1 MEVYVKNPAGAECAF
16 YYEDFARG
24 AALQECRAA
33 RQAGSAE
40 WRPDVCA
47 ACAVPGILKANGSA
61 RLVIRISIGRT
72 LIRRRPRVRVIASC
86 AVHGGPL
93 ADPYTGCQA
102 CNAEADDL
110 LRRAFD

>member
-33 RQAGSAE
+33 RQAGSAG

-47 ACAVPGILKANGSA
+47 VCTVPGILKANGSA
-61 RLVIRISIGRT
+61 RLVIEISIARG
-72 LIRRRPRVRVIASC
+72 LLRRRPRVQVRASC
-86 AVHGGPL
+86 SAHGGPL